1 LCLWFYLSMKDLLC
15 PWNVLSI
22 KCSIYE
28 MSYLWFFFNEITFLW
43 NVLLWNV
50 HNYEMSFYEMSITM
64 KYLSL
69 KWPNTTIIIN
79 IITLLSS
86 SWLLLLLLLS
96 WLWLYI
102 IIIIIIVMK
111 SVCVGLYGI
120 CFGFTSSRIIP
131 YCPRSGIKTERNW
144 IFTTNSD
151 FTIPISL
158 QLNVVNL
165 RYCNLWFRLGKY
177 LRFTSPGCKDKGMPY
192 SFLLRFV
199 KICKDTNLREFLW
212 TKHYFFIW
220 YLHICKDI
228 SVFNFTFFIKK
239 ELYYFICKD
248 INLREFL

>member
-1 LCLWFYLSMKDLLC
+1 
-15 PWNVLSI
+15 
-22 KCSIYE
+22 

-50 HNYEMSFYEMSITM
+50 HNYEMSITM

-86 SWLLLLLLLS
+86 SWLLLLLLL
-96 WLWLYI
+96 LLYI

-177 LRFTSPGCKDKGMPY
+177 LRFTSPGCKDKGMRI
-192 SFLLRFV
+192 FDFV
-199 KICKDTNLREFLW
+199 TNTQFYVWHRILF
-212 TKHYFFIW
+212 
-220 YLHICKDI
+220 C
-228 SVFNFTFFIKK
+228 
-239 ELYYFICKD
+239 
-248 INLREFL
+248 